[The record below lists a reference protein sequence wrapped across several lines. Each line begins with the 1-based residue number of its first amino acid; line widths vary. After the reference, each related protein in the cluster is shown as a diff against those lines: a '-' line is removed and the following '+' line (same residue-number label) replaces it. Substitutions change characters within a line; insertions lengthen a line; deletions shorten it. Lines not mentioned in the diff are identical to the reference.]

1 MTAKILV
8 IDDNKSRFEE
18 VTQKR
23 GFDVKAFT
31 VFKDAMN
38 WLSTITLV
46 RFLKTNIVFPNNSF
60 TAKVAKDAEIS

>member
-18 VTQKR
+18 VAKKR

-46 RFLKTNIVFPNNSF
+46 T
-60 TAKVAKDAEIS
+60 EEH